1 MNITISIDPGSLADL
16 RRMATNGGFTISAYI
31 RYLLW
36 QEMQHYG
43 QLDDKDEKARA
54 IKIEKATM
62 DLI

>member
-1 MNITISIDPGSLADL
+1 
-16 RRMATNGGFTISAYI
+16 MATNGGFTISAYI